1 TFLRFGSWIGGD
13 RDGNPS
19 VTPEVTWNTLKLQ
32 RNLALSKY
40 EQALRRLIQKLS
52 HSTRNT
58 TVSDELL
65 RSLERDRAEV
75 KLENPDA
82 GDWRHLQEPYRSK
95 CTYMLARLR
104 HTRLDQKER
113 GIYSG
118 PEAFL
123 ADLRLLAHS
132 LRLHRAYVLADRDV
146 SRLIRQ
152 VELFGFHLLTLDIR
166 QHSAEHEKALTEILC
181 SLGIV
186 ENYGELSEEQKVKL
200 LTDLLADPR
209 PLTSPYMRFSP
220 ETEQCLDLFRVIARA
235 KDTFGDEAIRN
246 YLVSMTQGTSDLL
259 EVVLFAKEVGL
270 FRRTGNQVTS
280 RLHVVPLLE
289 TIDDLHRAREIME
302 AYFHHPAYVP
312 ALRGGQPYQEIMLGY
327 SDSNKDGG

>member
-1 TFLRFGSWIGGD
+1 
-13 RDGNPS
+13 
-19 VTPEVTWNTLKLQ
+19 
-32 RNLALSKY
+32 LALSKY

-95 CTYMLARLR
+95 CTYMLARLFR
-104 HTRLDQKER
+104 SRLDQKER

-152 VELFGFHLLTLDIR
+152 VELFGFHLMTLDIR
-166 QHSAEHEKALTEILC
+166 QHSAEHEKALTEILG

-186 ENYGELSEEQKVKL
+186 ANYGALSEEEKMKL
-200 LTDLLADPR
+200 LTELLADPR

-220 ETEQCLDLFRVIARA
+220 ETELTPESFRAIARA
-235 KDTFGDEAIRN
+235 KETVGDEAIRN
-246 YLVSMTQGTSDLL
+246 YSISMTRGTSDLL
-259 EVVLFAKEVGL
+259 AVVLFAKEVGL
-270 FRRTGNQVTS
+270 FRRTGDRVTS
-280 RLHVVPLLE
+280 LLHVVPLLE
-289 TIDDLHRAREIME
+289 TIDGVHRAREIME
-302 AYFHHPAYVP
+302 AYFRHPAFVP
-312 ALRGGQPYQEIMLGY
+312 AEREGHRYQEIMLG
-327 SDSNKDGG
+327 

>member
-1 TFLRFGSWIGGD
+1 HTRFSRDWSSDVCSSDLRGIAVPNHAWQVPTFLRFGSWIGGD

-104 HTRLDQKER
+104 HTRLDQK
-113 GIYSG
+113 
-118 PEAFL
+118 
-123 ADLRLLAHS
+123 
-132 LRLHRAYVLADRDV
+132 
-146 SRLIRQ
+146 
-152 VELFGFHLLTLDIR
+152 
-166 QHSAEHEKALTEILC
+166 
-181 SLGIV
+181 
-186 ENYGELSEEQKVKL
+186 
-200 LTDLLADPR
+200 
-209 PLTSPYMRFSP
+209 
-220 ETEQCLDLFRVIARA
+220 
-235 KDTFGDEAIRN
+235 
-246 YLVSMTQGTSDLL
+246 
-259 EVVLFAKEVGL
+259 
-270 FRRTGNQVTS
+270 
-280 RLHVVPLLE
+280 
-289 TIDDLHRAREIME
+289 
-302 AYFHHPAYVP
+302 
-312 ALRGGQPYQEIMLGY
+312 
-327 SDSNKDGG
+327 